1 VRRVAIGTIA
11 VAGVGLFGTGV
22 HGLVQVDGKLADAAG
37 RPAAH
42 EVKNEL
48 DSRDDCPDRERQR
61 RYQSRAER
69 QL

>member
-1 VRRVAIGTIA
+1 VRRLAIGTVA

-37 RPAAH
+37 RPAVH
-42 EVKNEL
+42 DVKNEL
-48 DSRDDCPDRERQR
+48 GERDDCPKPERP
-61 RYQSRAER
+61 RYQSRSDR